1 MSSNQTP
8 QNRNRGGDDSYNPR
22 LQQQL
27 SQIPSNEPEQG
38 SNRDLDQ
45 SQEQKQDREHQ
56 QAQQEQQQQHQQQH
70 QQHQFQ
76 QSNLTPSTT
85 AFPSSTSIP
94 IFAKEEQGYPNQF
107 SSPQSSYR
115 KMGNFTQTS
124 NAQFL
129 NEPQTTYATNYQENV
144 PLQSQFQ
151 FDYSGSY
158 VGRSQTQPQ
167 TYQPQPQSYQQL
179 PHYSLSSVTLLPPT
193 YQAFHSMQEASSG
206 HDDSSTTITSPQKRK
221 KQRRLESVTSST
233 GENELKQLAI
243 RSSHIPLSELAQK
256 VKQLENDNT
265 TTNVSLEQSK
275 LKENKETQR
284 QLFGMV
290 WLLNSCDLA
299 PTAVIP
305 RNRIYARYVQ
315 VCADNSLAPVSPASF
330 GKLVKILYPNITTR
344 RLGMRGQSKYHYCG
358 IKLTGDEN
366 MQLQLLSFQQKQK
379 HQSQEQYKQHEQV
392 GSSTSLAGLTGHQSP
407 TSSCNSSVSYEESP
421 GPISRPHTPS
431 FSPINTPTILL
442 SKSLNDQLP
451 LVLHMKFIPN
461 LFHLLNSNVAPSS
474 NPHEPI
480 QLPSIYPYLSKGADY
495 DIADTLYSLYK
506 VHVNSLFEALRYMQL
521 KKLFSSF
528 NTFNNILTAPVLKL
542 YTTDCIAEWV
552 MKCDLI
558 MYKKMIR
565 MLSKLQLQLLIPQEQ
580 LFQLKQIADG
590 YIKTLST
597 SLINSKVSPNFVM
610 MKLKL
615 AKHFVNLLNRL
626 IKVIETGQ
634 PASRI
639 LNDDNE
645 KNAMTQDWMK
655 LDVHG
660 IICREMP
667 CSDSNIDTLT
677 YILTGE
683 VVNLIKVKLDNEQ
696 SPTMNDFA
704 NYISNLPSRFPEV
717 NTRLFLLLA
726 SNLLTTCLREIS
738 LLGGEGFGAWWI
750 VRCWIDE
757 YLAWSFEVG
766 GFFQED
772 LQDIV
777 AQQQLNVQLPPSS
790 SLSQT
795 QQQNPVI
802 QEETGTQEESLG
814 NIDLLET
821 SFDFDTKVS
830 QQYQQP
836 SHTESLLNFETNID
850 NLLN

>member
-1 MSSNQTP
+1 MSSDQTP

-22 LQQQL
+22 LQQQT
-27 SQIPSNEPEQG
+27 SQIPSTGPDQG
-38 SNRDLDQ
+38 QQRER
-45 SQEQKQDREHQ
+45 SQEQELDHEHQ
-56 QAQQEQQQQHQQQH
+56 QAQQHL
-70 QQHQFQ
+70 HQFQ

-94 IFAKEEQGYPNQF
+94 TFSKQDQGYHNQF

-115 KMGNFTQTS
+115 KIGNFAQSS
-124 NAQFL
+124 NAPFL
-129 NEPQTTYATNYQENV
+129 NEPHPIYATNYQQNV

-151 FDYSGSY
+151 FDYSSPYIGQ
-158 VGRSQTQPQ
+158 SQSQSQSQSQAQPQPHPQPQ
-167 TYQPQPQSYQQL
+167 TYQQL
-179 PHYSLSSVTLLPPT
+179 PHYSQASVSLLPPT
-193 YQAFHSMQEASSG
+193 YQAFHSMHEASSA
-206 HDDSSTTITSPQKRK
+206 DNDSATNITTPQKRK
-221 KQRRLESVTSST
+221 KQKRLESVASNT
-233 GENELKQLAI
+233 GENELKQLAL
-243 RSSHIPLSELAQK
+243 RSSNIPLSELAQK
-256 VKQLENDNT
+256 VKQLENDST
-265 TTNVSLEQSK
+265 TTSVSLEQSK
-275 LKENKETQR
+275 MKENKETQR

-315 VCADNSLAPVSPASF
+315 VCADNNLAPVSPASF

-366 MQLQLLSFQQKQK
+366 MQLQLLNYQQKQK
-379 HQSQEQYKQHEQV
+379 HQSQEQYNQQAQV
-392 GSSTSLAGLTGHQSP
+392 GSSTSLAGLAGHQSP
-407 TSSCNSSVSYEESP
+407 MSSCNSSVSYEESP
-421 GPISRPHTPS
+421 GPIISRAHTPS
-431 FSPINTPTILL
+431 FSPINTPTISM

-451 LVLHMKFIPN
+451 LILHMKFIPN
-461 LFHLLNSNVAPSS
+461 LFYLLNSNVATSS

-480 QLPSIYPYLSKGADY
+480 QLPSIYPYLSKDADH

-506 VHVNSLFEALRYMQL
+506 VHVNSIFEALRYMQL

-528 NTFNNILTAPVLKL
+528 STFNNILTAPVLKL
-542 YTTDCIAEWV
+542 YTTESLAEWV

-580 LFQLKQIADG
+580 LLQLKQIADG

-597 SLINSKVSPNFVM
+597 SLINSKVSQNFVM

-645 KNAMTQDWMK
+645 KNTMTQDWMK
-655 LDVHG
+655 LDIHG

-667 CSDSNIDTLT
+667 CNDNNIDTLT

-696 SPTMNDFA
+696 APTMSDFA

-766 GFFQED
+766 GFFQDD
-772 LQDIV
+772 LQEIV
-777 AQQQLNVQLPPSS
+777 AQQQLNVQLPPPSLS
-790 SLSQT
+790 SLPQT

-821 SFDFDTKVS
+821 SFDFDAKTS
-830 QQYQQP
+830 QPYQQP